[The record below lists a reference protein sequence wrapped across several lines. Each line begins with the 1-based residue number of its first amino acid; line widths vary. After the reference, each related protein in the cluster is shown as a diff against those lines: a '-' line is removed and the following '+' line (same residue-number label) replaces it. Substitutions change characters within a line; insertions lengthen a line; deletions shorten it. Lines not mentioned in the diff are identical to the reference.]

1 MLASTGC
8 EFRDLWVR
16 SGPLLEVEAD
26 WTPSLNEASV
36 NGTAMLFDEEGRSVK
51 TENVYKP
58 DTTTLLPV
66 GKGTYDVVLF
76 NGVIFSPDDPDIDL
90 DGLMLRGGDHID
102 TFEAVASQGTRISRL
117 GSRGE
122 DEYIATNEM
131 AIIASAVQRQQ
142 VDEDGTDY
150 IKYKNG
156 HDDFDLPEDYVY
168 ARMEMTPVPLSYEAK
183 VIVDITNISSAA
195 GASAALYGFVGSA
208 FMASRE
214 PSHFYVTHQFNL
226 TNRKVLNKTE
236 DIGTIESPM
245 FVTFGPPLDAPDNK
259 YEVYLKM
266 VLVNGEEREWTVDV
280 GDQVFPIVEAIKTNL
295 SGGATIRYRLQ
306 IPITIEVELPTVE
319 DIEGNV
325 NLEDWGDDELI
336 VAPIMP

>member
-1 MLASTGC
+1 MLASAGC
-8 EFRDLWVR
+8 KLRDLCVR
-16 SGPLLEVEAD
+16 SEPLLEIEAD

-36 NGTAMLFDEEGRSVK
+36 NGTAMLFDGEGRSVK
-51 TENVYKP
+51 AENVYKP
-58 DTTTLLPV
+58 DTMALLSV
-66 GKGTYDVVLF
+66 GRGIYDVVLF
-76 NGVIFSPDDPDIDL
+76 NGVIFSPDDHEIDL
-90 DGLMLRGGDHID
+90 DGLMLRGGDHLD
-102 TFEAVASQGTRISRL
+102 TFEAMAVQGTRISRL

-131 AIIASAVQRQQ
+131 AIIASAAQRQK
-142 VDEDGTDY
+142 VDEDGSDY
-150 IKYKNG
+150 IKYRKG
-156 HDDFDLPEDYVY
+156 LDVPEDYVY
-168 ARMEMTPVPLSYEAK
+168 AKMEMTPVPLSYEAQVVVK
-183 VIVDITNISSAA
+183 IKNIESAA
-195 GASAALYGFVGSA
+195 AGSAALYGFVGSA

-226 TNRKVLNKTE
+226 NNRKILDETE
-236 DIGTIESPM
+236 EIGTIESPV

-280 GDQVFPIVEAIKTNL
+280 GDQVFPIVEAIKANL
-295 SGGATIRYRLQ
+295 SEGATIRYRLQ

-325 NLEDWGDDELI
+325 SLDDWGDDELI
-336 VAPIMP
+336 VAPITP